1 MVVLEF
7 NMFPVDKGESLSS
20 YVAKSLE
27 IVDASGLDYECHS
40 LGTVLEGH
48 FDAVM
53 DVVRQCFE
61 AMAAQC
67 NRIECTIKLDYRK
80 GQNGRLKSMVSSVE
94 RKLGKALKR

>member
-7 NMFPVDKGESLSS
+7 SMFPVDKGESLSR

-27 IVDASGLDYECHS
+27 IIDASGLDYECHS
-40 LGTVLEGH
+40 LGTVLEG
-48 FDAVM
+48 DYDEVM
-53 DVVRQCFE
+53 DVVRQCFQ
-61 AMAAQC
+61 AMTAEC
-67 NRIECTIKLDYRK
+67 NRVECTIKLDYRK